1 MFLQLLIPIFDFQG
15 VLKVRKRATLSVIT
29 VSAIFGICW
38 ITGLLIYVLS
48 YYDIFMFGSA
58 SSYVIADTLFMF
70 NSAVNPFVYSLL
82 NQRFRQKLKGMMCCL
97 SFPANENLTL
107 SEPGE
112 AALPKNSPHATNS
125 SGACTSSTL
134 SITKSEKRFSS
145 NLTQL

>member
-1 MFLQLLIPIFDFQG
+1 MT
-15 VLKVRKRATLSVIT
+15 VLH
-29 VSAIFGICW
+29 
-38 ITGLLIYVLS
+38 GLANIAN
-48 YYDIFMFGSA
+48 YDIFMFGSA
-58 SSYVIADTLFMF
+58 SYVIADTLFMF

-97 SFPANENLTL
+97 SFPANEDLTL

-125 SGACTSSTL
+125 SGACTNSTL
-134 SITKSEKRFSS
+134 SIAKSEKRFSS

>member
-1 MFLQLLIPIFDFQG
+1 M
-15 VLKVRKRATLSVIT
+15 RKRATLSVIT

-38 ITGLLIYVLS
+38 ITGLSVYVLS
-48 YYDIFMFGSA
+48 YYDIFMFSSA
-58 SSYVIADTLFMF
+58 SYVIADTLFMF

-97 SFPANENLTL
+97 SFPANEDLPL

-112 AALPKNSPHATNS
+112 AALPKNPPHATNS
-125 SGACTSSTL
+125 SGACANSTL

>member
-1 MFLQLLIPIFDFQG
+1 M
-15 VLKVRKRATLSVIT
+15 RKRATLSVIT

-38 ITGLLIYVLS
+38 ITGLLVYVLS

-97 SFPANENLTL
+97 SFRIPANENLTL

-112 AALPKNSPHATNS
+112 AALPKNSPHGTNS
-125 SGACTSSTL
+125 SGARTSSIL
-134 SITKSEKRFSS
+134 SITKSEIRE
-145 NLTQL
+145 